1 MNKDKNYLTQVVIL
15 FLLTIGILFGLS
27 TIEPTDI
34 NFTIKEIDMLSSL
47 RNQQSEE
54 EFFEEDPVTVTAQ
67 AKDSVPFQR
76 NLNVP
81 RKAGD
86 ITLIEDYTMTQSG
99 MQNLEKAIKNSGNM
113 QRPVRIAM
121 LGDSFIEAD
130 ILTQDIRQL
139 LQDMYGGCG
148 VGYVP
153 MHSDFPGFRHS
164 VSHAC
169 SGWKTHNVASDP
181 QFPYTSL
188 TIQLHRPQGS
198 AFTRFTG
205 VNKLRHIDS
214 WEVSKI
220 GFIAS
225 ANSTI
230 TVKTDSAQHTY
241 NVTADEKAQFIVVPE
256 PTHSLEVRCGN
267 PNIAFW
273 GAWLDGAKGIAVDNF
288 AMRSYS
294 GTSLTSIPVERMKQ
308 LNEGIPYDLI
318 LIQYGLNR
326 MIKSVSDYS
335 DYSKKLVEI
344 VAHLREAFPNTD
356 IMIVGI
362 SDRTQN
368 TKGTQQ
374 TMKAVYGLRKAQ
386 REAAIEA
393 QCHFWD
399 CCEAMKTLGGMPA
412 FVEKKWANKDYTH
425 ISHAG
430 GKPLAEE
437 FIKALKYAL
446 GIEVPTAPQTPVTNE

>member
-1 MNKDKNYLTQVVIL
+1 M
-15 FLLTIGILFGLS
+15 
-27 TIEPTDI
+27 
-34 NFTIKEIDMLSSL
+34 
-47 RNQQSEE
+47 
-54 EFFEEDPVTVTAQ
+54 
-67 AKDSVPFQR
+67 
-76 NLNVP
+76 
-81 RKAGD
+81 
-86 ITLIEDYTMTQSG
+86 
-99 MQNLEKAIKNSGNM
+99 
-113 QRPVRIAM
+113 IA
-121 LGDSFIEAD
+121 A
-130 ILTQDIRQL
+130 T
-139 LQDMYGGCG
+139 
-148 VGYVP
+148 
-153 MHSDFPGFRHS
+153 
-164 VSHAC
+164 
-169 SGWKTHNVASDP
+169 T
-181 QFPYTSL
+181 T
-188 TIQLHRPQGS
+188 
-198 AFTRFTG
+198 
-205 VNKLRHIDS
+205 
-214 WEVSKI
+214 
-220 GFIAS
+220 
-225 ANSTI
+225 
-230 TVKTDSAQHTY
+230 KTDSAQHTY